1 MEFRVKA
8 YDNIADKLGSM
19 FLEAC
24 NEVGEDGSY
33 TRFKDN
39 IFMFNCSENAM
50 ERLNNKLKPTSES
63 NLERRQNV
71 LSM

>member
-8 YDNIADKLGSM
+8 YDDIADNLGSM
-19 FLEAC
+19 FLDAC
-24 NEVGEDGSY
+24 GEIGESGSY
-33 TRFKDN
+33 TRLKDN
-39 IFMFNCSENAM
+39 IFIFNCSENAM
-50 ERLNNKLKPTSES
+50 ERLNHKLKPTSAN

>member
-8 YDNIADKLGSM
+8 YDDIADKLGSM
-19 FLEAC
+19 FLDAC

-50 ERLNNKLKPTSES
+50 ERLNNKLMPASA
-63 NLERRQNV
+63 NILERR
-71 LSM
+71 